1 MGKKRKAKIG
11 EKVDDDQSSTSE
23 VSEAST
29 VKAVTVHEFKSEE
42 EHIQMDEERMT
53 KISLTQSQSEFYSD
67 SEIERT
73 VSSVLDN
80 SAQAVVI
87 EIPQKNLDGR
97 FQTEDPSKSED
108 ESTNKEIG
116 EIDVSP
122 DVMIVDRSLQREEQ
136 TIKLRV
142 VGARKLKK
150 SGMFGK
156 ADPYVTISYEELK
169 FKSNVVKNN
178 LNPEWNFDNIFTIS
192 DDISNE
198 ILLEVYDKDTVSKDD
213 FMGKISL
220 STTDITKLKQG
231 QWIPLQGIKSG
242 EIFIACDIITEA
254 NVSAIVDDKEANNFA
269 SQPAGISE
277 LPKDSETVGSVIHK
291 SQNLEEEVKNKS
303 LEGMTTT
310 DNIDSSMRQTEDAS
324 PADMQTRTADGAE
337 NKTSIPD
344 SISQHSEM
352 RAKDILS
359 AKRTLKL
366 TVISARKLKKSGLF
380 GKADPYVA
388 LTYGSHKTKSS
399 VVKNNLNPEWNFDNL
414 LTINEKASDEVLLE
428 VYDKDT
434 GSKDDFMGRV
444 SLPISELTTLKQGQW
459 IPLQKTKS
467 GEICLSCVFV
477 SDLETSGDRDAF
489 ERVESVEEL
498 ETATLTDVETKKAGK
513 QAGGIRAVKELLSA
527 EKKPED
533 DFEHTESSSSVSS
546 VVVEQVVEKENEAKL
561 KEEGDA
567 ERAKL
572 EEESRQKAQA
582 EAAKA
587 KHEEE
592 ERLKA
597 EAEAAR

>member
-1 MGKKRKAKIG
+1 MG
-11 EKVDDDQSSTSE
+11 
-23 VSEAST
+23 
-29 VKAVTVHEFKSEE
+29 
-42 EHIQMDEERMT
+42 
-53 KISLTQSQSEFYSD
+53 
-67 SEIERT
+67 
-73 VSSVLDN
+73 
-80 SAQAVVI
+80 
-87 EIPQKNLDGR
+87 
-97 FQTEDPSKSED
+97 
-108 ESTNKEIG
+108 
-116 EIDVSP
+116 
-122 DVMIVDRSLQREEQ
+122 
-136 TIKLRV
+136 
-142 VGARKLKK
+142 
-150 SGMFGK
+150 
-156 ADPYVTISYEELK
+156 
-169 FKSNVVKNN
+169 
-178 LNPEWNFDNIFTIS
+178 
-192 DDISNE
+192 
-198 ILLEVYDKDTVSKDD
+198 YDKDTVSKDD

-220 STTDITKLKQG
+220 STSDITKLKQG

-242 EIFIACDIITEA
+242 EIFIECDIITDV

-269 SQPAGISE
+269 RQPAGISG
-277 LPKDSETVGSVIHK
+277 LSKDSETVGSVIHK
-291 SQNLEEEVKNKS
+291 SETLEEEAQSKN
-303 LEGMTTT
+303 LEGMKKT
-310 DNIDSSMRQTEDAS
+310 DTIDSSMRKTEDVSA
-324 PADMQTRTADGAE
+324 ADVQTRTADGAE
-337 NKTSIPD
+337 NKTSISD

-352 RAKDILS
+352 KGKDSLS
-359 AKRTLKL
+359 TERTLKL

-527 EKKPED
+527 EKKPKDE
-533 DFEHTESSSSVSS
+533 FESSTNGADTPQRVASEHEGAGSVE
-546 VVVEQVVEKENEAKL
+546 VEQVVETESEAKL
-561 KEEGDA
+561 KAEGDA
-567 ERAKL
+567 EKAKLEEESKQKAEVETAKSKQEEEVKLKAEAEAARAKL
-572 EEESRQKAQA
+572 EEEARLKSETEAAKTKEEEEARLKAEEAKAREEEEAKLKAEA

-587 KHEEE
+587 KQEEEIAQKVEAEKAKQEQEARLKAEEAKQKADAEAPRAKHEEEAKQKAEAEKAKQEEE

-597 EAEAAR
+597 ETEAAKAKQEEEAKLKAE

>member
-1 MGKKRKAKIG
+1 MN
-11 EKVDDDQSSTSE
+11 
-23 VSEAST
+23 
-29 VKAVTVHEFKSEE
+29 
-42 EHIQMDEERMT
+42 
-53 KISLTQSQSEFYSD
+53 ISPL
-67 SEIERT
+67 
-73 VSSVLDN
+73 
-80 SAQAVVI
+80 
-87 EIPQKNLDGR
+87 
-97 FQTEDPSKSED
+97 
-108 ESTNKEIG
+108 
-116 EIDVSP
+116 
-122 DVMIVDRSLQREEQ
+122 
-136 TIKLRV
+136 
-142 VGARKLKK
+142 
-150 SGMFGK
+150 
-156 ADPYVTISYEELK
+156 
-169 FKSNVVKNN
+169 
-178 LNPEWNFDNIFTIS
+178 
-192 DDISNE
+192 
-198 ILLEVYDKDTVSKDD
+198 LLEVYDKDTVSKDD

-220 STTDITKLKQG
+220 STTDIKKLKQG
-231 QWIPLQGIKSG
+231 QWIPLQGTKSG
-242 EIFIACDIITEA
+242 EIFIACDIITDA
-254 NVSAIVDDKEANNFA
+254 NVSGIVDDKEANNFA
-269 SQPAGISE
+269 RQPE
-277 LPKDSETVGSVIHK
+277 LPKDGKTAGSVIHK
-291 SQNLEEEVKNKS
+291 SQTPEAEVQSNLEE
-303 LEGMTTT
+303 MTTT
-310 DNIDSSMRQTEDAS
+310 DNIDSSMRHPHDAS
-324 PADMQTRTADGAE
+324 AADVKTRTADGAE

-344 SISQHSEM
+344 SISHHSELKE
-352 RAKDILS
+352 KDVLS
-359 AKRTLKL
+359 KERTLKL